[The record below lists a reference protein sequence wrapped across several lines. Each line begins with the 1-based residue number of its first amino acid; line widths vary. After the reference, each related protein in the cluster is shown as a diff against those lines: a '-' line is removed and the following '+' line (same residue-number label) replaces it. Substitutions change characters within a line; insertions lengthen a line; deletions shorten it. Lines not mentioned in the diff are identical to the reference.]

1 MFSLNEYISYYLYPR
16 YIDMNKGIECLSELI
31 RSQMNANPLSGD
43 AFLFFGKKKDMVKVL
58 RWDTDGFI
66 LYQKRL
72 EEGTFELPRFKSSQ
86 GLCKLE
92 WEIFF
97 MIMKGISPRSVLRFF
112 VKFGGTSSI
121 VNKESWLS
129 VVYFLPY
136 CTSAFLPL

>member
-97 MIMKGISPRSVLRFF
+97 MIMRGISPRSVLLRKRF
-112 VKFGGTSSI
+112 KI
-121 VNKESWLS
+121 
-129 VVYFLPY
+129 
-136 CTSAFLPL
+136 